1 MNDQRYRRV
10 EKERYTNIRHNE
22 TRPDDTLGLYYPDV
36 DHFRASPTANNRR
49 YVALVQV
56 ISAVGEYHCLQSM
69 APSTDTQLLNTTD
82 NLLHL
87 CQPVLSPRYILK
99 RWCRHYR
106 VRGSLPTSLF
116 IWYLYPPFGCCRGDV
131 GLFTIRE
138 KSYPISNECSITDNL
153 AYVSLAFLTF
163 KILTGAFWIKETWG
177 HYWSWAP
184 RRLEKPSPSL
194 PIWSISTTNKRTHT
208 GCEAHYG
215 FWLQSLHCFKSV
227 GRISTI
233 CHLHK
238 IPIFIR
244 ITCNDKRKKK

>member
-10 EKERYTNIRHNE
+10 EKEIYTNVRHNE
-22 TRPDDTLGLYYPDV
+22 TRPDNTLGLYHPDMG
-36 DHFRASPTANNRR
+36 HFGASPTANNRG

-69 APSTDTQLLNTTD
+69 PPSTDTQLLNATD
-82 NLLHL
+82 YQLHL

-116 IWYLYPPFGCCRGDV
+116 IWYLCPPFECCRGDV

-163 KILTGAFWIKETWG
+163 KTLTGAFWIETWG
-177 HYWSWAP
+177 HYWSWP
-184 RRLEKPSPSL
+184 PQGDLRNHRLACLSGLYPLPTNAHTPAAKRIMDSDYSL
-194 PIWSISTTNKRTHT
+194 CTASKVLE
-208 GCEAHYG
+208 GYQ
-215 FWLQSLHCFKSV
+215 LSV
-227 GRISTI
+227 I
-233 CHLHK
+233 CT
-238 IPIFIR
+238 R
-244 ITCNDKRKKK
+244 YQYSYV

>member
-22 TRPDDTLGLYYPDV
+22 TRPDD
-36 DHFRASPTANNRR
+36 
-49 YVALVQV
+49 
-56 ISAVGEYHCLQSM
+56 
-69 APSTDTQLLNTTD
+69 
-82 NLLHL
+82 
-87 CQPVLSPRYILK
+87 
-99 RWCRHYR
+99 
-106 VRGSLPTSLF
+106 
-116 IWYLYPPFGCCRGDV
+116 
-131 GLFTIRE
+131 
-138 KSYPISNECSITDNL
+138 NECSITDNL

-215 FWLQSLHCFKSV
+215 F
-227 GRISTI
+227 
-233 CHLHK
+233 
-238 IPIFIR
+238 
-244 ITCNDKRKKK
+244 